1 MSRDDLRGWEL
12 LCDQQPNE
20 EALTAMQKM
29 RGFYRTRTYRSG
41 DLLEVEVY
49 PVIPRRII
57 REALEKKGETRE
69 AQRRLNQRNAEK
81 KFRRLVERNFGEGDY
96 YFTGT
101 IEGEELPT
109 LEKVQKIIQNFLRRV
124 NWKRKR
130 AGLENAKYVYV
141 IEGWEEGSRQKRLH
155 VHLIIDGGI
164 DRKELKEMWSHG
176 RTKCEE
182 LDPKAYGGLSA
193 LAQYLTKDPRGRKRW
208 SASKNLK
215 GPLIAVAERKVS
227 SRTAHRI
234 SEDTAGRAA
243 ALEKLYPGYAHENTE
258 VRTNP
263 FIAGAYIYAV
273 MRREPSK
280 KTDKGGK
287 RQNESGDSYG
297 KGGKRAGIRTD
308 AKRNCKGVVPNGG
321 EERVQKRR
329 GKARG

>member
-1 MSRDDLRGWEL
+1 MSREDLRGWEL

-20 EALTAMQKM
+20 EMLSAMQKM

-49 PVIPRRII
+49 PVIPRRMI

-81 KFRRLVERNFGEGDY
+81 RFKRLIERNFGEKDY

-101 IEGEELPT
+101 IEGGELPT
-109 LEKVQKIIQNFLRRV
+109 LEKVQKLIQNFIRRI

-164 DRKELKEMWSHG
+164 DRKELKEMWGHG

-182 LDPKAYGGLSA
+182 LDPRAYGGLSA

-215 GPLIAVAERKVS
+215 GPLIATAERKVS

-234 SEDTAGRAA
+234 AEDTAGRAA
-243 ALEKLYPGYAHENTE
+243 ALEKLYPGYRHEDTE
-258 VRTNP
+258 VRSNP
-263 FIAGAYIYAV
+263 FIPGAYIYAV
-273 MRREPSK
+273 LRRESGK
-280 KTDKGGK
+280 NEKKGGK
-287 RQNESGDSYG
+287 KKHEQGNSYRQGS
-297 KGGKRAGIRTD
+297 KRAGIQPDSERNRAGD
-308 AKRNCKGVVPNGG
+308 IPDGGAKK
-321 EERVQKRR
+321 VQKRR
-329 GKARG
+329 GKV